1 MLNNRV
7 FLTGGVLGVTLAL
20 LAGCG
25 GGGGGSGGPSPTP
38 VPTTPPVA
46 GQLLFDTF
54 NGGSLNRSLWGT
66 YDSSQFLQRTRF
78 GFEPVL
84 MNENGTTF
92 ARMRLDS
99 YNPQFPG
106 TFKGTEIY
114 SRQRFARGQGLEIES
129 RLRGP
134 NLPPG
139 IVYAFFTLYD
149 RYNGA
154 PNDANYLK
162 TEIDYEFLTAEQE
175 QFSPAGQRRRLY
187 LNIWDDW
194 NLRYGYDDDSSAASS
209 AANNNKTYRVSV
221 DPNYNAANW
230 NTYTIRWLPD
240 RTEYLVNGRIERT
253 ERVIKPDED
262 MSVHLNMWTGFPDF
276 NQAYSASLQPAN
288 SSGSNRSNYF
298 DIDYVR
304 VQQLGTNAALKANAT
319 PKLEQPLAP
328 GLKSYRNR

>member
-1 MLNNRV
+1 MLNRK
-7 FLTGGVLGVTLAL
+7 FIGSGGILGVAVAL

-25 GGGGGSGGPSPTP
+25 GGGGGGSSGPSPTP
-38 VPTTPPVA
+38 QPTTPPVA

-54 NGGSLNRSLWGT
+54 NGSSLNKSLWGV
-66 YDSSQFLQRTRF
+66 YDSSQILQRTRF
-78 GFEPVL
+78 GFEPELRSESGVS
-84 MNENGTTF
+84 F

-106 TFKGTEIY
+106 QFKGTEIY

-139 IVYAFFTLYD
+139 IVYAFFTIYD
-149 RYNGA
+149 RYTGA
-154 PNDANYLK
+154 PTQDNYRK

-194 NLRYGYDDDSSAASS
+194 TFRDGYDEDNSAATDS
-209 AANNNKTYRVSV
+209 ANNNKTYRVSV
-221 DPNYNAANW
+221 DPNFNAEEW
-230 NTYTIRWLPD
+230 NTFTIRWLPD
-240 RTEYLVNGRIERT
+240 RTEYLVNGNLERT
-253 ERVIKPDED
+253 ERVLRPDED
-262 MSVHLNMWTGFPDF
+262 MSVHLNMWTGLPDF
-276 NQAYSASLQPAN
+276 SQAYSTSLQPAT
-288 SSGSNRSNYF
+288 SSGGNRSNFF
-298 DIDYVR
+298 DVDYVR
-304 VQQLGTNAALKANAT
+304 VRQLGANAAT
-319 PKLEQPLAP
+319 SFKLEQPLAP